1 MVTADTGKALAL
13 PRPLVDPGLTCDAI
27 GYAQGTGRRLPL
39 PGRQTSEMTMFK
51 SLSPIVLLAAA
62 ICLSGASCHDQS
74 STDPAAAQNPAAQE
88 GGNNRSGSAI
98 VPRQQIQP
106 RMHRM

>member
-1 MVTADTGKALAL
+1 
-13 PRPLVDPGLTCDAI
+13 LVDPDLAGDAI
-27 GYAQGTGRRLPL
+27 DYAQGTGCRLLL
-39 PGRQTSEMTMFK
+39 PGRQTSEISMFK

-74 STDPAAAQNPAAQE
+74 STDPATPQNPATLD

>member
-1 MVTADTGKALAL
+1 MVTVEAGKALVL
-13 PRPLVDPGLTCDAI
+13 PRPLVDPGLAGDAI
-27 GYAQGTGRRLPL
+27 DYAQGTARRLPL
-39 PGRQTSEMTMFK
+39 PGHPTSEMTMFK
-51 SLSPIVLLAAA
+51 PLSPIVLLATA

-74 STDPAAAQNPAAQE
+74 STDPANTQNPATLD
-88 GGNNRSGSAI
+88 GGNNRSGSEI